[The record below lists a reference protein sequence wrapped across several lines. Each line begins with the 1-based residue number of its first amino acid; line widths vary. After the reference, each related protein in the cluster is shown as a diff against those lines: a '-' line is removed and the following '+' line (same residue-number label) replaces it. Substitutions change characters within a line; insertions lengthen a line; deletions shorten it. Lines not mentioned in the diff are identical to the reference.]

1 MLKTNTM
8 LKITKIFLKINHVLK
23 KICSIKFNHLMYKE
37 YHNFHYLLARRFK
50 KKKKSL
56 QTIFYNIFLFFSFII
71 SSMQFINI
79 G

>member
-50 KKKKSL
+50 KKKNHYR
-56 QTIFYNIFLFFSFII
+56 QYFTIYFYSFLS
-71 SSMQFINI
+71 
-79 G
+79 